1 MCTELQSC
9 WNLAFNAAVV
19 VCWIVVT
26 SVMFHRE
33 EKRENVNDKAQSYG
47 FNAQSVSPSKPW
59 SIFEKYK
66 IIYKNNKKNQKE
78 KMEFKKCVEGLLLW
92 FKKRFILFNSLS
104 GEYKAH
110 FNSSVSRIGIIV
122 FSFFL
127 LWLFNSTYW
136 MLARILYY
144 LVVTWL
150 AFLLT
155 RTRTRTWPGWA
166 GMWCVLIICL
176 SSLLSPC
183 LSQWLSLSI

>member
-136 MLARILYY
+136 MLARILPGSDVTSVFAHSYPY
-144 LVVTWL
+144 SHLAWVGWDVVCFNNL
-150 AFLLT
+150 SLF
-155 RTRTRTWPGWA
+155 
-166 GMWCVLIICL
+166 
-176 SSLLSPC
+176 SSLLP
-183 LSQWLSLSI
+183 LSLFSFSSSF